1 MDSRFLYRGVSR
13 NQYNRDGGLRPKS
26 VGSFSYVF
34 RADGSIR
41 AGEGAVAGKT
51 ESNAVLRH
59 QLRQEGFPTAGIST
73 TPLVERAAYYAT
85 KGHSGQVGRVV
96 KIDRTLL
103 PTLGIREYIVREW
116 VENPAIPLDD
126 EVILVVPD
134 GGALPPEV
142 VIEIV
147 DV

>member
-1 MDSRFLYRGVSR
+1 
-13 NQYNRDGGLRPKS
+13 
-26 VGSFSYVF
+26 
-34 RADGSIR
+34 
-41 AGEGAVAGKT
+41 
-51 ESNAVLRH
+51 
-59 QLRQEGFPTAGIST
+59 
-73 TPLVERAAYYAT
+73 
-85 KGHSGQVGRVV
+85 VV